1 MVVVVVVV
9 VVESYPLCLS
19 LLPLVPCPCISLPSL
34 FDDHHFY
41 RSMNNQLL
49 VGILILPQHFLWLPN
64 LPARQAIQAQKFSL
78 SLSLSLCVRYVSCFT
93 VYHNPKRPFFL
104 SKPAPGNG

>member
-1 MVVVVVVV
+1 MVVVVV

-19 LLPLVPCPCISLPSL
+19 LVPLVPCPCISLPSL

-49 VGILILPQHFLWLPN
+49 LGILILPQLFLWLPS
-64 LPARQAIQAQKFSL
+64 LSARQAIQAQNSF
-78 SLSLSLCVRYVSCFT
+78 LCVCVCVRFMFHSVSRS
-93 VYHNPKRPFFL
+93 KRPYFL